1 MNSCNRFAVLSVK
14 SIMAH
19 LLQITG
25 VKSAVMYKNFVMMFS
40 QKKGNEEMFDHGG

>member
-14 SIMAH
+14 LIMAH

-25 VKSAVMYKNFVMMFS
+25 VKSAVMNNNFVMMFS
-40 QKKGNEEMFDHGG
+40 KKKGNEEMFGHGV